1 MSTELVRR
9 LVAVALLLLLLPLQA
24 GAARDNGR
32 VVVVVEGVEGE
43 LLDNVRAS
51 LSIARDRKRL
61 TAVSIQERHG
71 KAQREIERALQP
83 FGYYRVQ
90 VEATLDE
97 PASPERAWWA
107 RYRIDAGP
115 PLPVGAVDI
124 RFEGRGADFLDKD
137 AFAGAFPLAAGDIL
151 DHRRYEA
158 AKRSLLEEVRRQG
171 YRRAHYRAHRVE
183 VDLERYS
190 ARIELVVAPG
200 RQSVIGPITFEQDR
214 FDTAYLER
222 YLVLQPGDPY
232 NSGALSRQR
241 QALSRSGHFSEV
253 EIEPQPPVPGQPGVV
268 PLKIRLQTFPNNR
281 YRGRL
286 GWGTDTGVGTQ
297 LDWTRRYVGGRGQ
310 HFNLGLALVEER
322 RKLAGD
328 LNYVIPLDPLAGSR
342 LVLGARH
349 ESKDLTYQDV
359 GLARGG
365 ETRIATNLLSATWH
379 QPRRQWGAFEL
390 RSELGVSLVGETYDM
405 FEVLF
410 GYLSKADQEGF
421 IDAIGEETYNTL
433 TPDFEAVVPRAR
445 LALRRSDDRLYI
457 RSGDYLDLQLLGADE
472 ALGSNISFWQARLDT
487 WHIRSLG
494 ERSRLLLRTEMG
506 YSEAESKEALTV
518 NFNQMPEYYEF
529 RAGGVRSVRGYGF
542 ETLFPIDT
550 ITGGKHELVASLE
563 YEYEVIPDWSVAT
576 FVDGGNAFNSWEDY
590 EPKVGVGLGL
600 RWRSPVGLA
609 RIDLGVPLDDADD
622 SFQVYIT
629 VGPEF

>member
-1 MSTELVRR
+1 MSTELLRR
-9 LVAVALLLLLLPLQA
+9 LAAFALLLLVLPLQA
-24 GAARDNGR
+24 GAAGDTAR
-32 VVVVVEGVEGE
+32 VVVVVEGIDAE

-51 LSIARDRKRL
+51 LSIARDTKRQ
-61 TAVSIQERHG
+61 TVATIHERHRQ
-71 KAQREIERALQP
+71 ARREIERALQP
-83 FGYYRVQ
+83 FGYYRPQ
-90 VEATLDE
+90 VEATLDA

-107 RYRIDAGP
+107 HYRIDAGP
-115 PLPVGAVDI
+115 PLPIGAVDI
-124 RFEGRGADFLDKD
+124 RFVGRGADTADRD
-137 AFAGAFPLAAGDIL
+137 ALAGTFALAVGDTL

-158 AKRSLLEEVRRQG
+158 AKRGLLEDVQRQG
-171 YRRAHYRAHRVE
+171 YRRAHYRAHRVA
-183 VDLERYS
+183 VDLERYT
-190 ARIELVVAPG
+190 ARVELTVAPG
-200 RQSVIGPITFEQDR
+200 RRSVIGPITFEQDL

-222 YLVLQPGDPY
+222 YLVIQAGDPY
-232 NSGALSRQR
+232 NSRALSRQR

-253 EIEPQPPVPGQPGVV
+253 EIEPQPPDPDQPGVV
-268 PLKIRLQTFPNNR
+268 PLKIRLQTFPTNR

-297 LDWTRRYVGGRGQ
+297 LDWTRRYVGSRGQ

-328 LNYVIPLDPLAGSR
+328 LNYVIPLDPLTSSQ

-359 GLARGG
+359 GLTRGG

-379 QPRRQWGAFEL
+379 QPRRQWGEFEV
-390 RSELGVSLVGETYDM
+390 RSEVGLSLVGETYDM

-410 GYLSKADQEGF
+410 GYLTNAGKEDF
-421 IDAIGEETYNTL
+421 IEAIGQETYDTL
-433 TPDFEAVVPRAR
+433 TPDFEVVVPRAR

-457 RSGDYLDLQLLGADE
+457 RSGDYLDLQILGADE
-472 ALGSNISFWQARLDT
+472 ALGSNIGFWQARLDT

-494 ERSRLLLRTEMG
+494 ERSRVLLRTQMG
-506 YSEAESKEALTV
+506 YSDAESKEALTV

-542 ETLFPIDT
+542 ERLVPSDT

-576 FVDGGNAFNSWEDY
+576 FVDGGNAFNRWDDY
-590 EPKVGVGLGL
+590 DPKVGVGLGL

-609 RIDLGVPLDDADD
+609 RIDIGVPLDEADD